1 MTGGLVVVETHP
13 VQYHAPVYRAAT
25 KLGVPVTA
33 VYGSDFSL
41 AGYRDQEFRAEFAW
55 DTDLLGGYDT
65 RFLSRSASGGAKS
78 YAEASAD
85 GLAEALADLRPAA
98 VMLLGYAS
106 RFDRGAVR
114 AALRGG
120 YPILFRGET
129 TDHARARSPVR
140 SWVRDRLLRYF
151 YRRCARL
158 LYVGTRSKEH
168 YRRLGVGEDRLV
180 FSPYCVDPT
189 PFRTDELA
197 RTELREPTR
206 AELGVG
212 PDQLLVLFAGKL
224 SPRKGVD
231 LLPAAVRMRRTEL
244 STRLVLGFLG
254 DGESREAL
262 VTAAAADPPVE
273 VRFLGFQN
281 QTRLSRFYHAADL
294 LVLPSR
300 HSETWGLVVNEALLH
315 GLPCV
320 VSDRV
325 GSAVDLVEPGR
336 TGEVCPPDAAGLAA
350 ALGRAAALVGRAD
363 VRTACRDKVAGFSVE
378 AAAAGVAAA
387 FRAVTG

>member
-1 MTGGLVVVETHP
+1 MVAETHP
-13 VQYHAPVYRAAT
+13 VQYHAPVYRAAA

-41 AGYRDQEFRAEFAW
+41 AGYRDQEFKAEFAW
-55 DTDLLGGYDT
+55 DTDLLGGYDA
-65 RFLSRSASGGAKS
+65 RFLTRSASGGAKS
-78 YAEASAD
+78 YAEVRAD
-85 GLAEALADLRPAA
+85 GLAEVLAELRPAV

-129 TDHARARSPVR
+129 TDHARARTPAR
-140 SWVRDRLLRYF
+140 SWVRDRLLKYF

-168 YRRLGVGEDRLV
+168 YSRLGVGEDRLV
-180 FSPYCVDPT
+180 FSPYCVDAT
-189 PFRTDELA
+189 PFRTDEAA
-197 RTELREPTR
+197 RAELREPTR
-206 AELGVG
+206 ADLRIES
-212 PDQLLVLFAGKL
+212 DRLLVLFAGKL

-231 LLPAAVRMRRTEL
+231 LLPAAVRLLPVDLRDRV
-244 STRLVLGFLG
+244 VLGFLG

-262 VTAAAADPPVE
+262 ATGAAADPPVE

-320 VSDRV
+320 VSDQV
-325 GSAVDLVEPGR
+325 GSAVDLVMSGQ
-336 TGEVCPPDAAGLAA
+336 TGEVCAPTAAGLAA
-350 ALGRAAALVGRAD
+350 ALGRASALVGRAD
-363 VRTACRDKVAGFSVE
+363 VRDACREKVAGYSVE

-387 FRAVTG
+387 FRAVAG